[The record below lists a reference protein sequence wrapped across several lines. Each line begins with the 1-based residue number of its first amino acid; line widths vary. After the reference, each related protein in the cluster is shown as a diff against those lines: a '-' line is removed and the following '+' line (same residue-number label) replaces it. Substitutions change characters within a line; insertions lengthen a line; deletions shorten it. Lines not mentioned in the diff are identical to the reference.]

1 MDMGAL
7 PHVHRCVVCL
17 VRTHNLSTTETEVW
31 LSLRAVW
38 VKKPKHVTMC
48 EHVKGMG
55 ARLHVYMEDN
65 NARVSLFSFHHVAPK
80 D

>member
-1 MDMGAL
+1 MDVGAL
-7 PHVHRCVVCL
+7 PHVHQCTVCL
-17 VRTHNLSTTETEVW
+17 ARTHNLSTTEAEVW

-48 EHVKGMG
+48 EHVAGMG

-65 NARVSLFSFHHVAPK
+65 TRVSLFSFHHVAPK